1 MPPTP
6 IQLLDPLRVDDHRL
20 HLLRLNDRLFV
31 LGHELAEALG
41 PLGGGDTL
49 REDILGAWT
58 AGDELTCGEDWLLAP
73 RAPFIQHGL
82 APEGDAVPVVLLSVP
97 RGLEAVFLI
106 LLEGAAASSS
116 PTYCDLIGRKERE
129 AHIERIWDALNL
141 KRLHVQASTT
151 RVRVPCL

>member
-31 LGHELAEALG
+31 LGHELAAVLG

-49 REDILGAWT
+49 REDVLGAWT
-58 AGDELTCGEDWLLAP
+58 AGDELTCGEDWLLAA

-82 APEGDAVPVVLLSVP
+82 APEGDAVPVLLLSVP
-97 RGLEAVFLI
+97 SGLESLLLVVMDAPLAGESPFRDVRGRRERQALI
-106 LLEGAAASSS
+106 EQ
-116 PTYCDLIGRKERE
+116 
-129 AHIERIWDALNL
+129 IWDALNL
-141 KRLHVQASTT
+141 KRLHVQASTA
-151 RVRVPCL
+151 RVRVPCP